1 MRRLFTTL
9 FLLTLIIT
17 SFAQTQ
23 QGYVRTAGTAKQ
35 KGKPLPD
42 VVIQTSGSSSSV
54 KSNKSGQFTMAL
66 SSVKDEGDGFRI
78 TSVRKSGYELLDKD
92 ALNGDFIYSKSVH
105 IEIVLISTSE
115 LIKTRQQIEERARK
129 NATKRYE
136 GKLKELQK
144 QLDKQKITAQE
155 YADQINQ
162 LEKQMES
169 FESLIAAMADHYART
184 DYDKLDSLNKAINEC
199 IANGELEKAD
209 SLIDT
214 KGDVRKRALEN
225 IKKGQHLHEAEVQLN
240 SASQLMRMERHLKRK
255 ENDSIGGKNRNS
267 KRRNNH

>member
-1 MRRLFTTL
+1 MFILLLPFTA
-9 FLLTLIIT
+9 FG
-17 SFAQTQ
+17 QTQ

-35 KGKPLPD
+35 KGKPLAD
-42 VVIQTSGSSSSV
+42 VVIRTSGSSSSV
-54 KSNKSGQFTMAL
+54 QSNKSGQFTMAL
-66 SSVKDEGDGFRI
+66 SSVKSEGDGFRI

-92 ALNGDFIYSKSVH
+92 ALNGDFIYSKTVPV
-105 IEIVLISTSE
+105 EIVLISTSE

-136 GKLKELQK
+136 NKLKELQK

-155 YADQINQ
+155 YADKINQ

-169 FESLIAAMADHYART
+169 FEGLIAAMADHYART
-184 DYDKLDSLNKAINEC
+184 DYDKLDSLNAAINEC

-214 KGDVRKRALEN
+214 KGDVRQRALEN
-225 IKKGQHLHEAEVQLN
+225 MKKGMHLHDAETQLDSVRQRVNANGEALEE
-240 SASQLMRMERHLKRK
+240 ERKRLDKWK
-255 ENDSIGGKNRNS
+255 EQKQQT
-267 KRRNNH
+267 KK

>member
-54 KSNKSGQFTMAL
+54 QSNKSGQFTMAL

-240 SASQLMRMERHLKRK
+240 SASQRVNENGEALEEERKRLDRWK
-255 ENDSIGGKNRNS
+255 EQKQQT
-267 KRRNNH
+267 KK